1 MRAFFAYKE
10 QHRKQMVGLHY
21 YTNFL
26 LSSLAN
32 KIIDVSVC
40 DILAYYNSFS
50 TKVKKMITLFY
61 FSILK
66 MYKLIINNINLV
78 PYYLPWGMRPATRNH
93 RTRLIGPL
101 CYVNWQ
107 QLTESVHFDT
117 RAAKPL

>member
-1 MRAFFAYKE
+1 
-10 QHRKQMVGLHY
+10 MVGLHY

-61 FSILK
+61 SSILK
-66 MYKLIINNINLV
+66 MYKLIINNIKLGTLLFALGYETCNQE
-78 PYYLPWGMRPATRNH
+78 PQNQT
-93 RTRLIGPL
+93 
-101 CYVNWQ
+101 NWP
-107 QLTESVHFDT
+107 SVL
-117 RAAKPL
+117 R